1 MERFYTSLE
10 KRLGGWNRRKFRA
23 KIRQGNGRGVGLG
36 LFGDISGERK
46 EGREN
51 GCWENDGLAGGFREK
66 IVGGRDEGKFC
77 YSSWLRN
84 EIIFGD

>member
-1 MERFYTSLE
+1 M
-10 KRLGGWNRRKFRA
+10 
-23 KIRQGNGRGVGLG
+23 GLG

-66 IVGGRDEGKFC
+66 IVGGGGTRESFAIRRG
-77 YSSWLRN
+77 
-84 EIIFGD
+84 